1 MTKNITVLVCVRNG
15 EVNGLSVDGQTDI
28 AIEWL
33 SDPTTEMI
41 VRVDLE
47 VGKQMLFKSKAELLS
62 AIGGAA

>member
-1 MTKNITVLVCVRNG
+1 MTKNTTVLVCVRNG
-15 EVNGLSVDGQTDI
+15 EVNGLSVDETDI

-47 VGKQMLFKSKAELLS
+47 VGKKMLFKSKAELL
-62 AIGGAA
+62 AVVGGAA